1 VQKEDATGQ
10 LHALG
15 KVEAREGEQSLAVCF
30 FLTDNSQ
37 AGNLAGMQ
45 RCTTLHAL
53 ITQQDMSGI
62 TSAKTYSAIH
72 QRDPSILDQ
81 ELLLDPT

>member
-1 VQKEDATGQ
+1 MLLKKQSSEPSGTGVQKEDATGQ

-30 FLTDNSQ
+30 YLTDNSQ

-45 RCTTLHAL
+45 RCTTRTL
-53 ITQQDMSGI
+53 
-62 TSAKTYSAIH
+62 
-72 QRDPSILDQ
+72 
-81 ELLLDPT
+81 